1 MAIVVEHEKRKREI
15 LEKAMELFCRD
26 GYEDVTFQKIADACG
41 ITRTTLYIYFGSKHE
56 IFNFSIKQL
65 SSDLEV
71 KFLKIIKDHSITAE
85 DCLRKI
91 TSDAIDA
98 CVENKTLFEILVPY
112 LTGLYK
118 TGDDVYERVRR
129 RTIRINHLLSMMIV
143 RGQKNG
149 EFRKFSV
156 KTANDLI
163 FGLIIESVFK
173 MAVLHNAEVDNIKAS
188 LNLAIDG
195 LLAERPEI

>member
-1 MAIVVEHEKRKREI
+1 MAIVVEHDKRKREI

-41 ITRTTLYIYFGSKHE
+41 ITRTTLYIYFSSKHE

-65 SSDLEV
+65 SSDIEV
-71 KFLKIIKDHSITAE
+71 KLLKIIKDHSISAE
-85 DCLRKI
+85 DCLRRI
-91 TSDAIDA
+91 TTDAIDA

-118 TGDDVYERVRR
+118 TGDNVYERVLR
-129 RTIRINHLLSMMIV
+129 RTIRIKHLLSMIIV

-149 EFRKFSV
+149 EFKKFSV
-156 KTANDLI
+156 RAANDLI
-163 FGLIIESVFK
+163 FGLIVESVFK
-173 MAVLHNAEVDNIKAS
+173 MSVLHNAETEDIKSS

-195 LLAERPEI
+195 FLAEQKEE